1 MPLLRLYRLATIA
14 LTPCARPLLAWR
26 ARRGK
31 EDPARLGERLGFP
44 SLPRPQ
50 GQLVWLHGASLGES
64 LSLLPLIERLIQ
76 RGIEVLVTSG
86 TPGSAQLLSARL
98 PAGAFHQYLPLDAP
112 RFVARFLDHWRPDLA
127 LFAESEIWP
136 NVFSAVHG
144 RGAPL
149 VLVNARISRASAE
162 RWRAAPGVGAKLF
175 GKIDLCLAQD
185 AENAARFL
193 GLGAPRAK
201 IVGNLKFDVPAP
213 PADPLKLAAFQGAL
227 GARPAFAAV
236 STHAGE
242 ESFVLDAH
250 LDMARDLP
258 DLLTIVAP
266 RNPARGEE
274 IAQLARQRGLSPV
287 LRSQDAL
294 PQRDTQIYVADTIG
308 ELGLIFRT
316 ASVVFIG
323 RSLTPGGGHNPIE
336 PAKLGCAILHGPS
349 VEDFAQVYAEL
360 GAAKAAARVLDAP
373 ELARAARALLSQP
386 ARMRKMGRA
395 AAETVRRLGGASREI
410 MAAVEPYLAQ
420 IMAIERQ

>member
-26 ARRGK
+26 AGRGK
-31 EDPARLGERLGFP
+31 EDPSRLGERLGFP
-44 SLPRPQ
+44 SLPRPD

-64 LSLLPLIERLIQ
+64 LSLLPLIERFIQ
-76 RGIEVLVTSG
+76 RGIEVLVTTG
-86 TPGSAQLLSARL
+86 TPGSARLLGARL

-136 NVFSAVHG
+136 NFVGAVHA

-149 VLVNARISRASAE
+149 VLVNSRISEASAE
-162 RWRAAPGVGAKLF
+162 RWRAAPGVAAKLF

-193 GLGAPRAK
+193 GLGAPRAQ
-201 IVGNLKFDVPAP
+201 VAGNLKFDVPAP
-213 PADPLKLAAFQGAL
+213 PADPLKLAALQGAL
-227 GARPAFAAV
+227 GARPVFAAV
-236 STHAGE
+236 STHPGE
-242 ESFVLDAH
+242 ESFVVGAH
-250 LDMARDLP
+250 LDLARDFP

-266 RNPARGEE
+266 RDPARGEE
-274 IAQLARQRGLSPV
+274 IAGLARERGLSV
-287 LRSQDAL
+287 GLRSLGDL
-294 PQRDTQIYVADTIG
+294 PRRETQIYVADTIG

-316 ASVVFIG
+316 AGVVFMG

-336 PAKLGCAILHGPS
+336 PAKFGCAILHGPS
-349 VEDFAQVYAEL
+349 VEDFAEVYGEL
-360 GAAKAAARVLDAP
+360 DAAGGAVSVLDAP
-373 ELARAARALLSQP
+373 GLARAARALLSKP

-395 AAETVRRLGGASREI
+395 GAETVRRMGGASLEI
-410 MAAVEPYLAQ
+410 MLAIEPYLAH
-420 IMAIERQ
+420 MAGARR

>member
-26 ARRGK
+26 ASRGK
-31 EDPARLGERLGFP
+31 EDSSRLGERLGLP
-44 SLPRPQ
+44 SLQRPD

-64 LSLLPLIERLIQ
+64 LSLLPLIERFIQ
-76 RGIEVLVTSG
+76 RGIEVLVTTG
-86 TPGSAQLLSARL
+86 TPGSARLLGARL

-136 NVFSAVHG
+136 NFICAVHA

-149 VLVNARISRASAE
+149 VLVNARISLASAE

-193 GLGAPRAK
+193 GLGARRAK
-201 IVGNLKFDVPAP
+201 IAGNLKFDVPAP
-213 PADPLKLAAFQGAL
+213 PADPLKLAALQGAL
-227 GARPAFAAV
+227 GARPVFAAV
-236 STHAGE
+236 STHPGE
-242 ESFVLDAH
+242 ESFVLSAH
-250 LDMARDLP
+250 LDLTRDSP

-266 RNPARGEE
+266 RDPARGEE
-274 IAQLARQRGLSPV
+274 IAGLARERGLSAG
-287 LRSQDAL
+287 LRSRGDL
-294 PQRDTQIYVADTIG
+294 PRRETQIYVADTIG

-316 ASVVFIG
+316 AGVVFMG

-336 PAKLGCAILHGPS
+336 AAKFGCAILHGPN
-349 VEDFAQVYAEL
+349 VEDFAEIYAEL
-360 GAAKAAARVLDAP
+360 DAAEGAVRVSDAP
-373 ELARAARALLSQP
+373 GLARAARALLSKP

-395 AAETVRRLGGASREI
+395 GAETVRRMGGASLEI
-410 MAAVEPYLAQ
+410 MAAIEPYLSQ
-420 IMAIERQ
+420 MAVERR